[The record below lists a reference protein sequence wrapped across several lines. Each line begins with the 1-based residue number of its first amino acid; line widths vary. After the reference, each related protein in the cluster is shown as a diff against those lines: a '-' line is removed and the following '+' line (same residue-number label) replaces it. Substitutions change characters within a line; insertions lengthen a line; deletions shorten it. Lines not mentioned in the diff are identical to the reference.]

1 MSRNEV
7 DHILFGAAY
16 YDEYLMMKGIDRI
29 DEDMKMMK
37 DAGLNVIR
45 IAESTWSTCE
55 PQPGVFDF
63 TYVDRALDAAQRA
76 GIDVIV
82 GTPTYAVPAGSSS
95 STRACSRSRRTD
107 RASMAR
113 ARSWTSSTPPT
124 ASTANV

>member
-1 MSRNEV
+1 MSRYEA

-16 YDEYLMMKGIDRI
+16 YDEYLMMKGIDRV
-29 DEDMKMMK
+29 DEDMRMMK
-37 DAGLNVIR
+37 EAGLNVIR

-82 GTPTYAVPAGSSS
+82 GTPTYAVPSWLVKL
-95 STRACSRSRRTD
+95 D
-107 RASMAR
+107 PER
-113 ARSWTSSTPPT
+113 ARSHPER
-124 ASTANV
+124 

>member
-37 DAGLNVIR
+37 AAGLNVIR

-55 PQPGVFDF
+55 SQPGVFDF
-63 TYVDRALDAAQRA
+63 TYVDRALDAANRA

-82 GTPTYAVPAGSSS
+82 GTPTYAVPSWLVKLDPSVLAVTPNGQGKYG
-95 STRACSRSRRTD
+95 
-107 RASMAR
+107 AR
-113 ARSWTSSTPPT
+113 RSWTSSTPPT

>member
-1 MSRNEV
+1 MSRNCV

-29 DEDMKMMK
+29 DEDMRMMK

-63 TYVDRALDAAQRA
+63 SHVDRALDAAHKA
-76 GIDVIV
+76 GISVIV
-82 GTPTYAVPAGSSS
+82 GTPTYAVP
-95 STRACSRSRRTD
+95 
-107 RASMAR
+107 
-113 ARSWTSSTPPT
+113 SWLVKMHPDVPRVSLLR
-124 ASTANV
+124 